1 MARFTNYGSGM
12 PDAVPIPIIRVEAAR
27 DRINRVRYPWFKS
40 VTRPVG
46 VTPTQEDA
54 FLPSPATELPSSPVV
69 RNLVT
74 AVPPLLSPPKRR
86 QKVVSADGKTERGN
100 NSRSRRRSEG
110 GNEATDC

>member
-1 MARFTNYGSGM
+1 MQFLISELRLHEIESTGFGIHGLNQLRALWELHLRKKM
-12 PDAVPIPIIRVEAAR
+12 P
-27 DRINRVRYPWFKS
+27 S
-40 VTRPVG
+40 
-46 VTPTQEDA
+46 

>member
-1 MARFTNYGSGM
+1 MQFLISELRLHEIESTGFGIHGLNQLRALWELHLRKKM
-12 PDAVPIPIIRVEAAR
+12 PSCRPLRPS
-27 DRINRVRYPWFKS
+27 YPA
-40 VTRPVG
+40 PC
-46 VTPTQEDA
+46 
-54 FLPSPATELPSSPVV
+54 SPVV

-86 QKVVSADGKTERGN
+86 QKVVSADGKTERRN

>member
-1 MARFTNYGSGM
+1 MQFLISELRLHEIESTGFGIHGLNQLRALWELHLRKKM
-12 PDAVPIPIIRVEAAR
+12 P
-27 DRINRVRYPWFKS
+27 S
-40 VTRPVG
+40 
-46 VTPTQEDA
+46 
-54 FLPSPATELPSSPVV
+54 SPATELPSSPVV